1 MYINIFPNLNN
12 LNVKL
17 LSFICSA
24 LCKLQF
30 WDISSKFTSKTGL
43 WLSEAYQLDMRRK

>member
-17 LSFICSA
+17 LSFICFTV
-24 LCKLQF
+24 CKLQF
-30 WDISSKFTSKTGL
+30 WDISSKFYLKNR
-43 WLSEAYQLDMRRK
+43 AVVV